1 MKRVLTAL
9 LLIPIVVLLLFLG
22 PPWLVTIACAVV
34 ACIAL
39 WEYLVIADATGA
51 STPRWLTLGLTVAL
65 FAINFDSPSMMLP
78 AFTGA
83 GFILGVACTFRSPVD
98 RVLRDASFAFFGLL
112 LIVYPLSLIPRIR
125 ALDAGASQLLL
136 LLVIVWTGDIAALYV
151 GRSFGRTKLAPKI
164 SPGKTWEGAVASLLG
179 SIISISIIVA
189 LFPSFFSRTFVV
201 ASRPHGA
208 LFGLL
213 LVVAINIAAQLGD
226 LLESAIKR
234 GAGVKDSGTLLPG
247 HGGVL
252 DRIDAMLLA
261 LPVLWYAL
269 VIQQLFAPL
278 SF

>member
-9 LLIPIVVLLLFLG
+9 LLIPIVVLLLFFG
-22 PPWLVTIACAVV
+22 PPWLITIACAVV
-34 ACIAL
+34 ACLAL
-39 WEYLVIADATGA
+39 WEYLAIADATGA
-51 STPRWLTLGLTVAL
+51 STPRWLTLGLAIAL

-83 GFILGVACTFRSPVD
+83 GFILGVVCTFRSPVD

-112 LIVYPLSLIPRIR
+112 LVVYPLSLIPRIR

-136 LLVIVWTGDIAALYV
+136 LLVVVWTGDIAALYV
-151 GRSFGRTKLAPKI
+151 GRSFGRNKLAPQI
-164 SPGKTWEGAVASLLG
+164 SPGKTWEGAAASLLG
-179 SIISISIIVA
+179 SVISISIIVA
-189 LFPSFFSRTFVV
+189 LFPSFFSRTFLV